1 MIALD
6 RKHLFGLYND
16 EPGGSPRLKK
26 ERLAVEAYAIV
37 QHGKPLEKISR
48 PTPLPTG
55 REVLLAVT
63 HSGICHSDLHL
74 VEGRYD
80 LGSRGDLNLAMRGL
94 KLPLI
99 PGHEVVGKVVSWGP
113 DANHEGLSVGDVKL
127 VFPWVGCGICA
138 RCRADEQNLCLST
151 RPIGL
156 AVDGGYATHVVVSD
170 PKYLLDI
177 EGLDPAVAATYA
189 CSGVTVFGAIR
200 KLMPLDSDDTVVV
213 IGAGGLG
220 LNAISLLKAL
230 GHERIC
236 AVDTGQ
242 TKIDAALAQGAS
254 VVVLTDGDT
263 ASTVAKISEACGGRV
278 FSIID
283 TVNASATAE
292 FAFDS
297 LSKGGKLIQVGLF
310 GGELK
315 LPLPLMPAK
324 SATLQGSYVGGLG
337 ELREV
342 VALAKRGLMPDIP
355 VTPCDL
361 DDVNSALDNLRDGKV
376 IGRMVLV
383 IGDEERAGGDA
394 ASPDLF

>member
-1 MIALD
+1 M
-6 RKHLFGLYND
+6 
-16 EPGGSPRLKK
+16 
-26 ERLAVEAYAIV
+26 EAYAIV
-37 QHGKPLEKISR
+37 QHGKPLEKLSR
-48 PTPLPTG
+48 PTPVPSG
-55 REVLLAVT
+55 REVLVAVT
-63 HSGICHSDLHL
+63 HSGICHSDLH
-74 VEGRYD
+74 VIEGSYD
-80 LGSRGDLNLAMRGL
+80 LGSRGDLDLSKRGL

-113 DANHEGLSVGDVKL
+113 DADDEGLKVGDVRL
-127 VFPWVGCGICA
+127 VFPWVGCGDCP

-151 RPIGL
+151 RPMGL
-156 AVDGGYATHVVVSD
+156 ATDGGYGTHVLVSD

-200 KLMPLDSDDTVVV
+200 KLMPLDPDDTIVV

-220 LNAISLLKAL
+220 LNAISLLRAL

-236 AVDTGQ
+236 AVDTGR
-242 TKIDAALAQGAS
+242 TKLDAALAQGAS
-254 VVVLTDGDT
+254 LVVLADGDT
-263 ASTVAKISEACGGRV
+263 ASTVTKINEACTGRV
-278 FSIID
+278 LSVID

-297 LSKGGKLIQVGLF
+297 LSKGGKLILVGLF

-324 SATLQGSYVGGLG
+324 AATLQGSYVGGLA

-361 DDVNSALDNLRDGKV
+361 DEVNAALGELRAGRV

-383 IGDEERAGGDA
+383 IGNNAGEPTRDVGNDV
-394 ASPDLF
+394 LVKGV

>member
-1 MIALD
+1 M
-6 RKHLFGLYND
+6 
-16 EPGGSPRLKK
+16 
-26 ERLAVEAYAIV
+26 
-37 QHGKPLEKISR
+37 
-48 PTPLPTG
+48 
-55 REVLLAVT
+55 
-63 HSGICHSDLHL
+63 
-74 VEGRYD
+74 
-80 LGSRGDLNLAMRGL
+80 LNLAMRGL

-99 PGHEVVGKVVSWGP
+99 PGHEIVGKVVSWGP
-113 DANHEGLSVGDVKL
+113 DANGEGLSAGDVRL
-127 VFPWVGCGICA
+127 VFPWVGCGECP
-138 RCRADEQNLCLST
+138 RCRAEEQNLCLSI
-151 RPIGL
+151 RPMGL
-156 AVDGGYATHVVVSD
+156 AVDGGYGTHVLVSD

-177 EGLDPAVAATYA
+177 DGLDPAVAATYA

-200 KLMPLDSDDTVVV
+200 KLMPLDPDDTVVV

-220 LNAISLLKAL
+220 LNAISLLRAL
-230 GHERIC
+230 KHERIC

-242 TKIDAALAQGAS
+242 AKLDAALAQGAS
-254 VVVLTDGDT
+254 QTVLAGDC
-263 ASTVAKISEACGGRV
+263 AATVANINQACGGRV

-292 FAFDS
+292 FAFDA

-310 GGELK
+310 GGELR

-324 SATLQGSYVGGLG
+324 AATLQGSYVGGLG

-361 DDVNSALDNLRDGKV
+361 DEVNEALGELRDGNV

-383 IGDEERAGGDA
+383 IRE
-394 ASPDLF
+394 

>member
-1 MIALD
+1 M
-6 RKHLFGLYND
+6 
-16 EPGGSPRLKK
+16 
-26 ERLAVEAYAIV
+26 EAYAIV
-37 QHGKPLEKISR
+37 EHGKPLQKISR
-48 PTPLPTG
+48 PTPVPTA
-55 REVLLAVT
+55 REVLIAVT

-74 VEGRYD
+74 IEGSYD
-80 LGSRGDLNLAMRGL
+80 LGSRGSLNLAMRGL

-99 PGHEVVGKVVSWGP
+99 PGHEIVGKVVSWGP
-113 DANHEGLSVGDVKL
+113 DANGEGLNAGDVRL
-127 VFPWVGCGICA
+127 VFPWVGCGECS
-138 RCRADEQNLCLST
+138 RCRADEQNLCLSM
-151 RPIGL
+151 RPMGL
-156 AVDGGYATHVVVSD
+156 AVDGGYGTHVLVSD

-177 EGLDPAVAATYA
+177 DGLDPAVAATYA

-200 KLMPLDSDDTVVV
+200 KLMPLDPDDTVVV

-220 LNAISLLKAL
+220 LNAISLLRAL
-230 GHERIC
+230 KHERIC

-242 TKIDAALAQGAS
+242 AKLDAALAQGAS
-254 VVVLTDGDT
+254 QTVLAGDC
-263 ASTVAKISEACGGRV
+263 AATVANINQACGGRV

-292 FAFDS
+292 FAFDA

-310 GGELK
+310 GGELR

-324 SATLQGSYVGGLG
+324 AATLQGSYVGGLG

-361 DDVNSALDNLRDGKV
+361 DEVNEALGELRDGNV

-383 IGDEERAGGDA
+383 IRE
-394 ASPDLF
+394 

>member
-1 MIALD
+1 M
-6 RKHLFGLYND
+6 
-16 EPGGSPRLKK
+16 
-26 ERLAVEAYAIV
+26 EAYAIV
-37 QHGKPLEKISR
+37 QHGKPLQKLSR
-48 PTPLPTG
+48 PTPVPTK
-55 REVLLAVT
+55 REVLIAVT
-63 HSGICHSDLHL
+63 HSGICHSDLH
-74 VEGRYD
+74 VIEGSYD
-80 LGSRGDLNLAMRGL
+80 LGSRGSLDLAKRGL

-113 DANHEGLSVGDVKL
+113 DAEGEGLTVGDVRL
-127 VFPWVGCGICA
+127 VFPWVGCGECP

-151 RPIGL
+151 RPMGL
-156 AVDGGYATHVVVSD
+156 ASDGGYGTHVLVSD

-177 EGLDPAVAATYA
+177 DGLNPAVAATYA

-200 KLMPLDSDDTVVV
+200 KLMPLDPEDMIVV

-220 LNAISLLKAL
+220 LNAISLLRAL

-242 TKIDAALAQGAS
+242 AKLDAALAQGAS
-254 VVVLTDGDT
+254 RVVLADGGS
-263 ASTVAKISEACGGRV
+263 ASVVAKISEACGGKV
-278 FSIID
+278 LSIID

-292 FAFDS
+292 FAFDA
-297 LSKGGKLIQVGLF
+297 LSKGGKLILVGLF

-324 SATLQGSYVGGLG
+324 AATLQGSYVGGLA

-342 VALAKRGLMPDIP
+342 IALAKRGLMPDIP

-361 DDVNSALDNLRDGKV
+361 DDVNEALGDLRDGKV
-376 IGRMVLV
+376 IGRMVMV
-383 IGDEERAGGDA
+383 IGDDALPCGTSARGAAKRA
-394 ASPDLF
+394 

>member
-1 MIALD
+1 MG
-6 RKHLFGLYND
+6 KYGEGLI
-16 EPGGSPRLKK
+16 
-26 ERLAVEAYAIV
+26 EAYAIV
-37 QHGKPLEKISR
+37 RHGLPLERIDR
-48 PTPLPTG
+48 PTPVPTG
-55 REVLLAVT
+55 REVLIAVT
-63 HSGICHSDLHL
+63 HSGVCHSDLHL
-74 VEGRYD
+74 IEGSYD
-80 LGSRGDLNLAMRGL
+80 LGSRGDLDLASRGL

-113 DANHEGLSVGDVKL
+113 ESDEAGLRAGDVKL
-127 VFPWVGCGICA
+127 VFPWVGCGECS
-138 RCRADEQNLCLST
+138 RCQADESNLCLST
-151 RPIGL
+151 RPMGM
-156 AVDGGYATHVVVSD
+156 VTDGGYGSHVLVSD

-200 KLMPLDSDDTVVV
+200 KLMPLDHNETIVI

-220 LNAISLLKAL
+220 LNAISLLRAL

-236 AVDTGQ
+236 AVDSGQ
-242 TKIDAALAQGAS
+242 IKLDAAIAQGAAN
-254 VVVLTDGDT
+254 VVLADGDA
-263 ASTVAKISEACGGRV
+263 ASTVTKISAACNGRV

-283 TVNASATAE
+283 TVNASATAT
-292 FAFDS
+292 FAFDA

-324 SATLQGSYVGGLG
+324 SATLQGSYVGGLA

-342 VALAKRGLMPDIP
+342 VSLAKRGLMPDIP
-355 VTPCDL
+355 VTLC
-361 DDVNSALDNLRDGKV
+361 ALDEVNHALDELREGRV

-383 IGDEERAGGDA
+383 MDADQHIHAKAPLGERATSLHNSNA
-394 ASPDLF
+394 TTNASAKGSVR

>member
-1 MIALD
+1 
-6 RKHLFGLYND
+6 
-16 EPGGSPRLKK
+16 
-26 ERLAVEAYAIV
+26 VEAYAIV
-37 QHGKPLEKISR
+37 QHGKPLEKLSR
-48 PTPLPTG
+48 PTPVPSG
-55 REVLLAVT
+55 REVLVAVT
-63 HSGICHSDLHL
+63 HSGICHSDLH
-74 VEGRYD
+74 VIEGSYD
-80 LGSRGDLNLAMRGL
+80 LGSRGDLDLSKRGL

-113 DANHEGLSVGDVKL
+113 DADDEGLKVGDVRL
-127 VFPWVGCGICA
+127 VFPWVGCGDCP

-151 RPIGL
+151 RPMGL
-156 AVDGGYATHVVVSD
+156 ATDGGYGTHVLVSD

-200 KLMPLDSDDTVVV
+200 KLMPLDPDDTIVV

-220 LNAISLLKAL
+220 LNAISLLRAL

-236 AVDTGQ
+236 AVDTGR
-242 TKIDAALAQGAS
+242 TKLDAALAQGAS
-254 VVVLTDGDT
+254 LVVLADGDT
-263 ASTVAKISEACGGRV
+263 ASTVTKINEACTGRV
-278 FSIID
+278 LSVID

-297 LSKGGKLIQVGLF
+297 LSKGGKLILVGLF

-324 SATLQGSYVGGLG
+324 AATLQGSYVGGLA

-361 DDVNSALDNLRDGKV
+361 DEVNAALGELRAGRV

-383 IGDEERAGGDA
+383 IGNNAGEPTRDVGNDV
-394 ASPDLF
+394 LVKGV

>member
-1 MIALD
+1 M
-6 RKHLFGLYND
+6 
-16 EPGGSPRLKK
+16 
-26 ERLAVEAYAIV
+26 EAYAIV
-37 QHGKPLEKISR
+37 QHGKPLEKLSR
-48 PTPLPTG
+48 PTPVPTG
-55 REVLLAVT
+55 REVLVAVT
-63 HSGICHSDLHL
+63 HSGICHSDLH
-74 VEGRYD
+74 VIEGSYD
-80 LGSRGDLNLAMRGL
+80 LGSRGDLDLAKRGL

-113 DANHEGLSVGDVKL
+113 DANDDGLNVGDVKL
-127 VFPWVGCGICA
+127 VFPWVGCGDCA
-138 RCRADEQNLCLST
+138 RCRADEQNLCLTT
-151 RPIGL
+151 RPMGL
-156 AVDGGYATHVVVSD
+156 AVDGGYGTHVVVSD

-200 KLMPLDSDDTVVV
+200 KLMPLDPDDTIVV

-220 LNAISLLKAL
+220 LNAISLLQAL

-242 TKIDAALAQGAS
+242 AKLDAALAQGAS
-254 VVVLTDGDT
+254 LVVLADGDT
-263 ASTVAKISEACGGRV
+263 ASTVAKINEACGGRV
-278 FSIID
+278 LSIID

-292 FAFDS
+292 FAFDA

-324 SATLQGSYVGGLG
+324 AATLQGSYVGGLG

-355 VTPCDL
+355 VTPCGL
-361 DDVNSALDNLRDGKV
+361 DDVNAALGDLRDGKV

-383 IGDEERAGGDA
+383 IGDDA
-394 ASPDLF
+394 PTLAEPASMADAVQGA